1 MENKVQLKEEELVGD
16 SVVLSDIYPK
26 TDTESVTDVAS
37 GESMDVLINRL
48 WEAINNKLTRVVN
61 SVNNRTGAV
70 VLDASDVGLSNVDNV
85 SFGEIK
91 QWMLDQLEAEFFG
104 HGIKFF
110 NNLNEVETQV
120 IGPQDKAY
128 VNTPFFAYKG
138 NVNEL
143 DDSVDN
149 TLAYIGF
156 FKLDGAG
163 RITYENSY
171 KTIRVVGKTD
181 KSLVYD
187 PNEDSPTAGLLKVN
201 IHPDEKVLYLDEG
214 TNPSDQGGLR
224 IDETHLGGKTYVFYG
239 AYWVDEEGSS
249 KHSWSSVRNDLDDPS
264 PLPKGAY
271 PLQKTDSGS
280 FIPETATY
288 ASGFL
293 ASRDQTFDTYDR
305 KVRIYINDI
314 DYGLHMLY
322 MDYDNTQPSRQF
334 FNVPKINEG
343 DTLICFFKEYIET
356 DSDHTINPEWFDIN
370 LMGHQTAIGNFHYFE
385 TPVNGANM
393 EIRFKTLEQRVAWG
407 LTNKGT
413 YDFDAGD
420 YHDSELSIKNAEF
433 SNTVSVSPINAIS
446 DKNQFDFT
454 RPASSIQKN
463 PISPYEQLNW
473 VVTPTGIGEIVTDD
487 NHHGGM
493 FVNTDYSLAVMPCAY
508 YGAENTF
515 HNWKASSPNPQYGS
529 QTVHTGFLNRPTYL
543 GINLLHGMS
552 KETDGSDDTYYIPMS
567 GLITVS
573 EKLNNPSQTRPTSEM
588 AISDNWTAFGLDSE
602 DPRDT
607 ERIDAIA
614 QAATEYDYENLELS
628 GGLMVNVGE
637 FLEIFSD
644 NPFDSP
650 ISDFDKF
657 ITQGKV
663 NVRVGDGLKNDG
675 HNRITLDIA
684 EDGGIEIDPEDGK
697 IYCSVGSASLNA
709 FKLDDM
715 EGHSFFYNPSAKSSS
730 GPPKNCTYL
739 HLGPGLIIGTDE
751 LPKPEVATY
760 VMLGEE
766 PDGWSQTYTSYYV
779 KNGNTYTHVTGEE
792 APEFVQG
799 RYYYKSTMVVTISF
813 PFLTSKP
820 DDWDDNW
827 TNYYEKDESSGKIV
841 PIVSDTAPEFVANKY
856 YYKKYEASIPDESN
870 S

>member
-110 NNLNEVETQV
+110 NSLNEVETQV

-128 VNTPFFAYKG
+128 VNTPFFAYRG

-239 AYWVDEEGSS
+239 AYWIESDWSHVKWDEL
-249 KHSWSSVRNDLDDPS
+249 NS
-264 PLPKGAY
+264 PKYKPDGWY
-271 PLQKTDSGS
+271 PLTIGS
-280 FIPETATY
+280 NYTY
-288 ASGFL
+288 ASGL
-293 ASRDQTFDTYDR
+293 LLSKKDMIPQEYDR
-305 KVRIYINDI
+305 KVRIYINNH
-314 DYGLHMLY
+314 DYGLHVLQPY
-322 MDYDNTQPSRQF
+322 YDKEWRFDGSTVF
-334 FNVPKINEG
+334 GKKIVKLNDG
-343 DTLICFFKEYIET
+343 DCIICFFKEYTLEDN
-356 DSDHTINPEWFDIN
+356 DSIDVEDFDPN
-370 LMGHQTAIGNFHYFE
+370 LMGHQTSIGNIRYFDSS
-385 TPVNGANM
+385 VNGANM
-393 EIRFKTLEQRVAWG
+393 EIRFQSLEQRVTWG

-413 YDFDAGD
+413 FSFDSGP
-420 YHDSELSIKNAEF
+420 YNDSELSIKNAEF
-433 SNTVSVSPINAIS
+433 SNTVSVSPINALSEKMQFDYSDTVQSYTS
-446 DKNQFDFT
+446 DK
-454 RPASSIQKN
+454 A
-463 PISPYEQLNW
+463 PISPYEDLNW
-473 VVTPTGIGEIVTDD
+473 VVTPTGINEIVTDN
-487 NHHGGM
+487 NHRGGM
-493 FVNTDYSLAVMPCAY
+493 FLNTDYSLAIMPCAY
-508 YGAENTF
+508 YGDQNTF
-515 HNWKASSPNPQYGS
+515 HNWKAVSPNPHYGD
-529 QTVHTGFLNRPTYL
+529 TVTHPGFLNRPTYL

-739 HLGPGLIIGTDE
+739 HLGPGLVIGTDE
-751 LPKPEVATY
+751 LPEPEVATY